1 MNKCCKG
8 CGVLLQSENPSKIGY
23 VENLDQK
30 YCRRCFRMRNYH
42 EFQRTRKYARESKS
56 KYRLCFLFL

>member
-23 VENLDQK
+23 VENLVQALLS
-30 YCRRCFRMRNYH
+30 FSVT
-42 EFQRTRKYARESKS
+42 F
-56 KYRLCFLFL
+56 